1 MPPLSIIFPLIQ
13 KATTS
18 SAMFFPLR
26 KFSIRGNTPN
36 LTQGVDIQE
45 PMSKMGETTN
55 PFQSENTVDDLS
67 NQRTFRDMDDDG
79 NWPEPKKVFL
89 VPAHWE
95 MYGIARIEAK
105 TIEEA
110 ILIAENE
117 SRLSDFNADYVMESF
132 SVDTD
137 VVEEKNNN
145 G

>member
-1 MPPLSIIFPLIQ
+1 
-13 KATTS
+13 
-18 SAMFFPLR
+18 
-26 KFSIRGNTPN
+26 
-36 LTQGVDIQE
+36 
-45 PMSKMGETTN
+45 MSNFG
-55 PFQSENTVDDLS
+55 
-67 NQRTFRDMDDDG
+67 NQRTFRDVDDSG
-79 NWPEPKKVFL
+79 SWPEPKKAFL

-95 MYGIARIEAK
+95 MYGIARIEAQ

-117 SRLSDFNADYVMESF
+117 CRLSDFNADYVMESF